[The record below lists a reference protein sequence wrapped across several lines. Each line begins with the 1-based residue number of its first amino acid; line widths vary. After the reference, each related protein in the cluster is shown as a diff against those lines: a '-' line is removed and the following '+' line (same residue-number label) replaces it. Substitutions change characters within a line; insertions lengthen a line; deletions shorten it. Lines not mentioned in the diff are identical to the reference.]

1 MRSLLVV
8 EGEELV
14 ESSEPPAVL
23 IVGLKE
29 PFDLAVRLSPSNLAQ
44 RVFNVMIVEVLF
56 EFPCGRLHQRTPA
69 QTVPTDAAVPA
80 CLDSRSRVQ
89 PPPE

>member
-29 PFDLAVRLSPSNLAQ
+29 PFDLTVRLRPSNLAQ

-56 EFPCGRLHQRTPA
+56 EFMIETRPLVLVCIDEL
-69 QTVPTDAAVPA
+69 
-80 CLDSRSRVQ
+80 
-89 PPPE
+89 